1 MREFGR
7 PLGMGGI
14 MRLANAACQMLA
26 HAYEYDFGS
35 EYEYEISVRM
45 FASVAHWQIICV
57 AFANHSHGNV
67 SGLRN
72 SFHALLSLPCLITLL
87 QMRSRK

>member
-45 FASVAHWQIICV
+45 LATVAHLHIICF
-57 AFANHSHGNV
+57 AFANHSHGNMSWLRTFNYCV
-67 SGLRN
+67 S
-72 SFHALLSLPCLITLL
+72 SSPWLIT
-87 QMRSRK
+87 